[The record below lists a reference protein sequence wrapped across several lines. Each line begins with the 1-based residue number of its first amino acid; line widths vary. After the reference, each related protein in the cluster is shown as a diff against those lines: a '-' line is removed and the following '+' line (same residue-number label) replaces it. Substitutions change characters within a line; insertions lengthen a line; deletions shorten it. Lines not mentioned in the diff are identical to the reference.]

1 MKKRTT
7 RLHFSEKD
15 LENAAVSR
23 AAKKAER
30 AADRADAAKARLPTK
45 GKLRDEKEKTAFYG
59 EQLRFRKK
67 DFSDAGEEIAS
78 PGRQASRSVLHVAT
92 GMLSARVHREITDHE
107 DDNAGVQAA
116 HQSEELAEGAGRV
129 IDHASYS
136 RKLKNYRKAVRLE
149 KKADKANVEALFQK
163 SMADNPQA
171 ASNPLSRWKQRQ
183 EIKKQYAAAK
193 SARSAAAGA
202 KSAGGTAKGTKKAA
216 RGAGT
221 ILERLKEFAV
231 RHSHALWLVLIFA
244 FLLMMIS
251 GMFSSCSAMLE
262 GGTVSVLGTSFTAED
277 EDIIGANDDYR
288 ALEEELQRQIDRIET
303 DHPGYDEYRYQ
314 LDEINHNPYQ
324 LTAYLTVSFEDYTRA
339 EVQSALQ
346 ELFQRQYTLTL
357 REEVEVRTRTETR
370 THTSTDSETGET
382 TEEEYEV
389 EVEYNYY
396 ILHVTLTNHSLGSAI
411 EEGGLTADQQERYE
425 ILLQTK
431 GNRPYLFGD
440 DIYANSSG
448 EYLDYDIPGEA
459 LTDEKF
465 ANMIREAE
473 KYLGMPYVWG
483 GSSPST
489 GFDCSGF
496 VCWVINNSGNGWNVG
511 RTTANGL
518 MDCCDIIPLSEAEP
532 GDLIF
537 FQGTYDTA
545 GASHVGIYVG
555 DGMMI
560 HTGNPTSYASIE
572 TSYWQSHY
580 YCCGRIR

>member
-59 EQLRFRKK
+59 EQLRFGKK
-67 DFSDAGEEIAS
+67 DFSDVGEEIAS
-78 PGRQASRSVLHVAT
+78 PGRPVSRSVLHAAT
-92 GMLSARVHREITDHE
+92 GMLSARAHREIAEHE

-116 HQSEELAEGAGRV
+116 HQSEELAEGAGRA

-163 SMADNPQA
+163 SMADNPEA

-193 SARSAAAGA
+193 SAHSAAAGA

-216 RGAGT
+216 SGAGT

-288 ALEEELQRQIDRIET
+288 ALEEEQQRQIDRIET

-314 LDEINHNPYQ
+314 MDEINHNPYE

-370 THTSTDSETGET
+370 THTSTDPETGET

-425 ILLQTK
+425 ILRQTK

-532 GDLIF
+532 GNLIF

>member
-30 AADRADAAKARLPTK
+30 AADRAEAAKARLPTK

-59 EQLRFRKK
+59 EQLRFGKK
-67 DFSDAGEEIAS
+67 DFSDVGEEIAS
-78 PGRQASRSVLHVAT
+78 PGRPTGRSALHAAA
-92 GMLSARVHREITDHE
+92 GMLSARAHREIADHE

-163 SMADNPQA
+163 SMADNPEA

-193 SARSAAAGA
+193 SSRSAAVGA

-216 RGAGT
+216 KGAGT
-221 ILERLKEFAV
+221 VLERLKEFAA

-314 LDEINHNPYQ
+314 LDEINHNPYE

-370 THTSTDSETGET
+370 THTSTDPETGET

-580 YCCGRIR
+580 YCYGRIR

>member
-1 MKKRTT
+1 
-7 RLHFSEKD
+7 
-15 LENAAVSR
+15 
-23 AAKKAER
+23 
-30 AADRADAAKARLPTK
+30 
-45 GKLRDEKEKTAFYG
+45 
-59 EQLRFRKK
+59 
-67 DFSDAGEEIAS
+67 
-78 PGRQASRSVLHVAT
+78 
-92 GMLSARVHREITDHE
+92 MLSAQAHREIAEHE
-107 DDNAGVQAA
+107 NDNAGVQAA
-116 HQSEELAEGAGRV
+116 HQSEALVEGTGRA

-163 SMADNPQA
+163 NMADNPEV

-216 RGAGT
+216 KGAGT
-221 ILERLKEFAV
+221 VLERIKEFAV

-262 GGTVSVLGTSFTAED
+262 GGAVSVLGTSFTAED

-288 ALEEELQRQIDRIET
+288 ALEEELQRQLDRIET

-314 LDEINHNPYQ
+314 LDEINHNPYE
-324 LTAYLTVSFEDYTRA
+324 LTAYLTVTFEDYTRA

-370 THTSTDSETGET
+370 THTSTDPETGET

-483 GSSPST
+483 GSSPATS
-489 GFDCSGF
+489 FDCSGF
-496 VCWVINNSGNGWNVG
+496 VCWVINNCGNGWNVG

-518 MDCCDIIPLSEAEP
+518 MSSCDIIRASEAQP

-555 DGMMI
+555 NGMMI
-560 HTGNPTSYASIE
+560 HCGNPISYASIE
-572 TSYWQSHY
+572 TNYWQSHF
-580 YCCGRIR
+580 YCYGRIR